1 MWSEDYEGL
10 SSREKDDF
18 RRMANY
24 LLSHGYVVR
33 YEYDTAEEITRPNN
47 DYRTVVH
54 LYRLLKEYFACA
66 GWRLERDDGYGVISL
81 TNEFAHNHL
90 RLDRF
95 TTLFL
100 YVCRLIYEERRE
112 QSGQF
117 DMVLTSTREVVDKM
131 ADFGLLARGKVTKRE
146 RGTAQRTLNYY
157 NIIQRRDSGPWD
169 GDSLRLLIQ
178 PSILLMV
185 SAQSINAMIAEME
198 DIGREM
204 AGSVGEDEA
213 GDVDDAGAA
222 EPDAAE
228 KDAAGSGLDAT
239 DEGGDA
245 R

>member
-1 MWSEDYEGL
+1 MWSEDYETL
-10 SSREKDDF
+10 NSREKDDF

-33 YEYDTAEEITRPNN
+33 YEYDTGEQITRPNS
-47 DYRTVVH
+47 DYRTATH
-54 LYRLLKEYFACA
+54 LYGILKEYFAYS
-66 GWRLERDDGYGVISL
+66 GWRLEKDDGYGVISL

-117 DMVLTSTREVVDKM
+117 DMVLTSTREVTDKM
-131 ADFGLLARGKVTKRE
+131 ADFGLLARTKVTKKE
-146 RGTAQRTLNYY
+146 RGAAQRTLSYY
-157 NIIQRRDSGPWD
+157 NILQRRDGGPWD

-198 DIGREM
+198 DMRRETLDDETETETGAGADDDDESEGRRDN
-204 AGSVGEDEA
+204 ASEDE
-213 GDVDDAGAA
+213 GDTREDVQ
-222 EPDAAE
+222 
-228 KDAAGSGLDAT
+228 
-239 DEGGDA
+239 
-245 R
+245 